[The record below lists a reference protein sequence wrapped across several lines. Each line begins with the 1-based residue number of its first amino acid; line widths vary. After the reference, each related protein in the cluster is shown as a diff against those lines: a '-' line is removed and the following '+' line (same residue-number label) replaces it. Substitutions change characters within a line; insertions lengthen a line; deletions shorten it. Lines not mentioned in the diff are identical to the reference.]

1 MYWQYGFSIECF
13 ALSFFSNQAKEE
25 ITQKQGAY
33 SLLHPGIGRRI
44 IQRSVEA
51 IPIIFLMLLN
61 YVVSYSVLKKSF
73 IDEFL
78 LETLATCIGWF
89 FGFMLSGLAFV
100 AWHNE
105 FVHLFMG
112 NGESSWE
119 TLWYNMSRFL
129 SHIIANFLIRWSGS
143 IYSAIA
149 FHSFAD
155 YMHVASRVSYSFLI
169 NLN

>member
-1 MYWQYGFSIECF
+1 MVSWTIISLASGWIWTIYDKLSLALSNLSISAYYAFSFSLSLGFLFCFLLSVKLLNIQFPKAFFRFVVNQRTIWTIAVIGVLAIWISIECF

-73 IDEFL
+73 IDEFY
-78 LETLATCIGWF
+78 WKP
-89 FGFMLSGLAFV
+89 
-100 AWHNE
+100 
-105 FVHLFMG
+105 
-112 NGESSWE
+112 
-119 TLWYNMSRFL
+119 
-129 SHIIANFLIRWSGS
+129 
-143 IYSAIA
+143 
-149 FHSFAD
+149 
-155 YMHVASRVSYSFLI
+155 
-169 NLN
+169 